1 MGLQAQAPLRV
12 LHAVLDGLFGVG
24 QAGGAV
30 HGLQEEVLE
39 VQVFEARG
47 QGVGL
52 GVDQL
57 EFVAA
62 FDDDR
67 RGAFGADADP
77 VDAGR
82 RLDGAVGFD
91 GDGEAARV
99 DDGEQGR
106 VELQQGFAAG
116 EDDVAVGGVGAP
128 GGFDGVGEPF
138 GGGEFAAAVAV
149 GADEVGVAE
158 GAGGAGAAGK
168 PPR

>member
-30 HGLQEEVLE
+30 HGLQEEVVE

-62 FDDDR
+62 FDDD
-67 RGAFGADADP
+67 
-77 VDAGR
+77 
-82 RLDGAVGFD
+82 GAVPLGLT
-91 GDGEAARV
+91 
-99 DDGEQGR
+99 QI
-106 VELQQGFAAG
+106 QSM
-116 EDDVAVGGVGAP
+116 P
-128 GGFDGVGEPF
+128 
-138 GGGEFAAAVAV
+138 
-149 GADEVGVAE
+149 
-158 GAGGAGAAGK
+158 GAAG
-168 PPR
+168 RCRWFRWRR